1 MSDAQLGHEKTLSGL
16 LTALAGANIIYGLGM
31 LEMGVTFDY
40 GQLVMDNEFA
50 RMITYCV
57 NGIPV
62 NDETLS
68 VDAIKEVGSF
78 SDFVSRQETFEHMKS
93 ISHPK
98 LIDRRVRDKWVAQ
111 GSTNIYQRSLE
122 EAKNILDHHS
132 PEPLSDDIKAELKE
146 IVKETESHLGVSK
159 TRPEF

>member
-1 MSDAQLGHEKTLSGL
+1 
-16 LTALAGANIIYGLGM
+16 LAGANLIYGLGM
-31 LEMGVTFDY
+31 LEMGVTFDF

-50 RMITYCV
+50 RMINYCV

-78 SDFVSRQETFEHMKS
+78 NDFVTRQETFDHMRS

-98 LIDRRVRDKWVAQ
+98 LIDRRVRAKWEAQ
-111 GSTNIYQRSLE
+111 GSTDIYQRSLA
-122 EAKNILDHHS
+122 EARRILDNHT
-132 PEPLSDDIKAELKE
+132 PPPLSDDIKAELRS
-146 IVKETESHLGVSK
+146 IVEETESVLGVEK
-159 TRPEF
+159 TRPDF

>member
-1 MSDAQLGHEKTLSGL
+1 M
-16 LTALAGANIIYGLGM
+16 TALAGANLIYGLGM

-50 RMITYCV
+50 QMIKYCIR
-57 NGIPV
+57 GIPV

-68 VDAIKEVGSF
+68 VDVIKEIGPF
-78 SDFVSRQETFEHMKS
+78 KDFVSHEQTYKHMKS

-98 LIDRRVRDKWVAQ
+98 LIDRRNRDKWTAK
-111 GSTNIYQRSLE
+111 GATDLYGRAME
-122 EAKNILDHHS
+122 EARRIARTHQPVEL
-132 PEPLSDDIKAELKE
+132 PEDIRRELRA
-146 IVKETESHLGVSK
+146 IVEETETELGLPH